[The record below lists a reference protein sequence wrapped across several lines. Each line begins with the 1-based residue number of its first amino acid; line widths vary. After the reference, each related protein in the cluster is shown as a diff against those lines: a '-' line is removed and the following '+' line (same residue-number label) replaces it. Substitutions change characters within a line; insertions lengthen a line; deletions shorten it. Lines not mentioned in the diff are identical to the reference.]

1 MCTRAAHTGLMS
13 KDIDVFPS
21 SLKIPTAGELSS
33 RLWHLLQAHAG
44 SGVVRAAFG
53 GADVSDLGPLVEL
66 LDETPGRNRPAR
78 SSDPALL
85 LSMPGYDYG
94 WISLGTRRIGFDFYF
109 REDDPESVREYI
121 LADIAPRG
129 AGQPGLAGYPFEA
142 AARAGRCWTMRL
154 QATQPLAARLLAGF
168 AAAALASLT
177 AGFLWSGDGG
187 ADHHRMPA
195 SPATFLDWYPEWIT
209 GQMAG

>member
-1 MCTRAAHTGLMS
+1 VS

-21 SLKIPTAGELSS
+21 SLTIPTVGEFTSGL
-33 RLWHLLQAHAG
+33 RHLLQAYAG
-44 SGVVRAAFG
+44 SAVVRAAFG
-53 GADVSDLGPLVEL
+53 EAGVSDLSPLVEL
-66 LDETPGRNRPAR
+66 LDETPGRSRPAR
-78 SSDPALL
+78 SSDPAVL

-94 WISLGTRRIGFDFYF
+94 WISLDARRVGFDFYF
-109 REDDPESVREYI
+109 RGDDPESVQEYI
-121 LADIAPRG
+121 LGDIAPRG
-129 AGQPGLAGYPFEA
+129 IGQPGLAGYPFEA

-168 AAAALASLT
+168 AATALAKLT
-177 AGFLWSGDGG
+177 AGFLWSADGG

-209 GQMAG
+209 GQVPR